1 MSDRSIYFTEEHE
14 LLRQQI
20 RRFIANEVAPNG
32 EGWEQEG
39 MVPRSVLRQMGG
51 LGLLGI
57 RYPQKYGGSEL
68 DTLATIVLAEELGR
82 STFGGF
88 AILVTGQQGTLMKAI
103 KMGAVGFV
111 IKPFCQEQVI
121 GAVYRSLPYGFD
133 SDLRSNST
141 PLQRN

>member
-68 DTLATIVLAEELGR
+68 DTLATIVLA
-82 STFGGF
+82 
-88 AILVTGQQGTLMKAI
+88 K
-103 KMGAVGFV
+103 
-111 IKPFCQEQVI
+111 
-121 GAVYRSLPYGFD
+121 
-133 SDLRSNST
+133 
-141 PLQRN
+141 

>member
-1 MSDRSIYFTEEHE
+1 MARDGAEAISIALTHLPDIIVMDITMPDMDGLTALKVIKVMDPNAKVSMS
-14 LLRQQI
+14 
-20 RRFIANEVAPNG
+20 
-32 EGWEQEG
+32 
-39 MVPRSVLRQMGG
+39 M
-51 LGLLGI
+51 
-57 RYPQKYGGSEL
+57 
-68 DTLATIVLAEELGR
+68 
-82 STFGGF
+82 
-88 AILVTGQQGTLMKAI
+88 VTGQQGTLMKAI